1 MNSSLREPGPKRPRV
16 VKMAACRSVL
26 ARDDKPGAAV
36 DELTSRFEMSGM
48 TCGLANQV
56 QDDLAHVVEPPVRPA
71 LDRPPGSDQVFALYR
86 EASQGQPQATSRR
99 SLEFRS
105 VIRGPTRRLNL

>member
-36 DELTSRFEMSGM
+36 DELTSRFEMSGIHAVSLIRCR
-48 TCGLANQV
+48 TTWRTSWNRQLGQRSTGHQAQTRSL
-56 QDDLAHVVEPPVRPA
+56 PFIGKPVKASR
-71 LDRPPGSDQVFALYR
+71 RPPRGEALNFD
-86 EASQGQPQATSRR
+86 R
-99 SLEFRS
+99 SFE
-105 VIRGPTRRLNL
+105 GRLVD